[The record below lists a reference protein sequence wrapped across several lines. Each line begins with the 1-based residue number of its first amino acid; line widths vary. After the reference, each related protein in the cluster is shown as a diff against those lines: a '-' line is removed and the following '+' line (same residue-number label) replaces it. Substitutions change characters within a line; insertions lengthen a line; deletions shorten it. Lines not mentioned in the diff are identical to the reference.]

1 MEMILFCGIQA
12 TGKTSFYREQFLK
25 THIRVSLD
33 MLNTRYREGKFV
45 ETCLSTGQPFVVDN
59 TNPTK
64 EVRRSYLNAAQ
75 HHKFKVKGYYFQSR
89 IEEAI
94 ERNSNRT
101 GAEFIP
107 VAGIRGTYNRLE
119 LPVYEEGFDEL
130 YYVELKENLFIVTP
144 WENEV

>member
-45 ETCLSTGQPFVVDN
+45 ETCLLTGQPFVVDN
-59 TNPTK
+59 TNPIR
-64 EVRRSYLNAAQ
+64 EARRNYIGEAK
-75 HHKFKVKGYYFQSR
+75 HHKFKVRGYYFQSK

-94 ERNSNRT
+94 ERNSKRNGT
-101 GAEFIP
+101 EFIP

-119 LPVYEEGFDEL
+119 LPSYEEGFDEL
-130 YYVELKENLFIVTP
+130 YYVELKENLFVVKP